1 VSAAATPAAV
11 GAGAEVATSVPAP
24 WAVRLQDVVVRYPN
38 GVVALDGVSLDIEAG
53 EMVAVV
59 GLSGSGKSTL
69 IRTLNGLVPVT
80 SGTVEVGGR
89 DVTAAR
95 GRALRSLRG
104 NVGMI
109 FQSFNPAGRAS
120 VLSNVLVGRMT
131 HAPTWRTLLG
141 LHTAEDKQIAA
152 EALDRVGMLDRAW
165 NRAAHLS
172 GGQQQRVAIARAL
185 AQQPRA
191 VLADEPVA
199 SLDPPTAHGVMSD
212 LRRINRDLG
221 ITVVVNLHLLDLA
234 REYGTRLIGLR
245 AGSVVYD
252 GPAADASDAVFESI
266 YGRSIRPDDVLGS

>member
-1 VSAAATPAAV
+1 MTATTAAAVP
-11 GAGAEVATSVPAP
+11 GAGAQAPAP
-24 WAVRLQDVVVRYPN
+24 WPLRLHEVTVRYPN
-38 GVVALDGVSLDIEAG
+38 GVVGLDRVSLEIAPG

-59 GLSGSGKSTL
+59 GLSGSGKSTM

-80 SGTVEVGGR
+80 SGRVEVGGH
-89 DVTAAR
+89 DLTAAKGR
-95 GRALRSLRG
+95 GLRTLRG
-104 NVGMI
+104 DIGMI
-109 FQSFNPAGRAS
+109 FQSFNLAGRAS
-120 VLSNVLVGRMT
+120 VLSNVLVGRVAHT
-131 HAPTWRTLLG
+131 PTWRTLLG
-141 LHTAEDKQIAA
+141 LYTAQDKTIAA
-152 EALDRVGMLDRAW
+152 DALDRVGMLDRAW
-165 NRAAHLS
+165 HRAAHLS

-212 LRRINRDLG
+212 LRRINRELG

-252 GPAADASDAVFESI
+252 GPAAEASDSVFEDI
-266 YGRSIRPDDVLGS
+266 YGRSIRPDDIMGRA